1 MLNSNISSTCRHN
14 IVNFSPLTAEIG
26 SLVWG
31 TPANFNR
38 FCVFASLLHRRRS
51 MEVNQILH
59 DVWPSPGMVHCIY
72 IFGGCCPLTEFCQVQ
87 NSICRDSFVNQART
101 PRYNENLQSRPL
113 WAPKFPERKFADIF
127 AQRHFNPS
135 SRSAAI
141 HPATNQRTTQV
152 GHNNHQ

>member
-1 MLNSNISSTCRHN
+1 MA
-14 IVNFSPLTAEIG
+14 NFVSLAAEIV

-31 TPANFNR
+31 APANFNGFR
-38 FCVFASLLHRRRS
+38 VLAALLQRRRS
-51 MEVNQILH
+51 TEANRTLH
-59 DVWPSPGMVHCIY
+59 DVWPSPARLQYIY
-72 IFGGCCPLTEFCQVQ
+72 IFGGCCPVTEFCQVQ